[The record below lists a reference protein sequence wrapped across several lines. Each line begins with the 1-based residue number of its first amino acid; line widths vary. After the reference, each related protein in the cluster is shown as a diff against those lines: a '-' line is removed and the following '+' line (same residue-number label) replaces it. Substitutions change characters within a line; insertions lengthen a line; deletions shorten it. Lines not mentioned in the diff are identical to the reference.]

1 MIIPDINEVKDV
13 QSEAALVATLINNP
27 GFAFFSEQLKP
38 THFTD
43 SMNVCLYYALT
54 ELAKRGVNTAD
65 VVNIQG
71 VWNATESWKNK
82 TSRISIEQLNEHLNL
97 SKSAARA
104 TKEEY
109 SLLASV
115 VMDKAL
121 RRNLYAKLQ
130 QGQHLCFADNVDKIE
145 QNVYRLLDEAVL
157 EFAVTNHIPPYRDVV
172 DTLWNEIKTRPLD
185 GHTGIPFFIP
195 ELNEFA
201 TIDAG
206 ELVLFAGKE
215 KSGKS
220 MMLLQIAVD
229 MLRLRKRVLYIDS
242 ELNSRLF
249 TARLLAHLTKTEFMI
264 LKSGR
269 YGKEIIDKVEQA
281 IAWVK
286 DREFTHIYLPEF
298 SAQSLYTTVKRVS
311 HLQGIDVVITD
322 YFKSPSTGD
331 AYENYNKLG
340 ELTDMMKNQICGAM
354 NIAGI
359 GAVQLTHQGKIAD
372 SAKIG
377 RNVSTVAFLQAKTP
391 DEINADGPDCGN
403 TKLRVGI
410 NRNGRQQSEDEYI
423 DLQFNGNLIR
433 YDSARQHANA
443 TPF

>member
-1 MIIPDINEVKDV
+1 MTQDINEVRDI

-38 THFTD
+38 QHFTD
-43 SMNVCLYYALT
+43 QMNSYLYYALT
-54 ELAKRGVNTAD
+54 ELAKRGVNNAD
-65 VVNIQG
+65 VVTIQS

-82 TSRISIEQLNEHLNL
+82 TSRITVEQLNEHLNL
-97 SKSAARA
+97 SKIAARA

-109 SLLASV
+109 ELLTSV

-121 RRNLYAKLQ
+121 RRNLHTKLQ
-130 QGQHLCFADNVDKIE
+130 EGQHLCFADSVEKID
-145 QNVYRLLDEAVL
+145 QQIYKLLDDAVL
-157 EFAVTNHIPPYRDVV
+157 EFASTNYIPQFKEVV
-172 DTLWNEIKTRPLD
+172 DGLWQEIKTSPLD
-185 GHTGIPFFIP
+185 GHSGTPFFIP

-206 ELVLFAGKE
+206 ELFLFGGKE

-220 MMLLQIAVD
+220 MMLLQIAMD
-229 MLRLRKRVLYIDS
+229 MVRQHKKVLYIDS
-242 ELNSRLF
+242 ELNSKMF
-249 TARLLAHLTKTEFMI
+249 TARLLAHLTKTEFMV

-269 YGKEIIDKVEQA
+269 YGKEVIDKVEKA
-281 IAWVK
+281 IEWIKGK
-286 DREFTHIYLPEF
+286 DFTHIYLPMFE
-298 SAQSLYTTVKRVS
+298 SQSLYTTVKKVF
-311 HLQGIDVVITD
+311 HTQGIDVLIVD
-322 YFKSPSTGD
+322 YFKAGGSTE
-331 AYENYNKLG
+331 AYENYAELG
-340 ELTDMMKNQICGAM
+340 KITDMVKNAICGSM

-391 DEINADGPDCGN
+391 EEILADGIDCGN

-410 NRNGRQQSEDEYI
+410 NRNGRQQGDSEYI
-423 DLQFNGNLIR
+423 DLNFTGNLIR
-433 YDSARQHANA
+433 YDPARQHANSS
-443 TPF
+443 PY

>member
-1 MIIPDINEVKDV
+1 MTKDINEIKDV

-38 THFTD
+38 QHFTD
-43 SMNVCLYYALT
+43 QMNSYLYFALT
-54 ELAKRGVNTAD
+54 ELAKRGVNNID
-65 VVNIQG
+65 VVNVQS
-71 VWNATESWKNK
+71 VWGATESWKNK
-82 TSRISIEQLNEHLNL
+82 TAKITIEMLNEYLNL
-97 SKSAARA
+97 SKIASRA

-109 SLLASV
+109 DLLVSV

-121 RRNLYAKLQ
+121 RRNLHAKLQ
-130 QGQHLCFADNVDKIE
+130 QGQHLCFADSVEKIDQE
-145 QNVYRLLDEAVL
+145 VYKLLDDAVL
-157 EFAVTNHIPPYRDVV
+157 EFAATNYIPSYREVIDG
-172 DTLWNEIKTRPLD
+172 LWEEIKTRPLD

-195 ELNEFA
+195 EMNEFA

-220 MMLLQIAVD
+220 MILLQIAVD

-249 TARLLAHLTKTEFMI
+249 TARLLAHLTKTEFMVI
-264 LKSGR
+264 KSGR
-269 YGKEIIDKVEQA
+269 YGKEVIEKVEQA
-281 IAWVK
+281 IAWLK
-286 DREFTHIYLPEF
+286 EREFTHIYLPEF
-298 SAQSLYTTVKRVS
+298 NAQSLYTTVKRVS
-311 HLQGIDVVITD
+311 HTQGIDVVITD

-391 DEINADGPDCGN
+391 EEIEADGIDCGN

-410 NRNGRQQSEDEYI
+410 NRNGRQQGDSEYI
-423 DLQFNGNLIR
+423 DLNFTGNLIR
-433 YDSARQHANA
+433 YDQARQHANSS
-443 TPF
+443 PY

>member
-1 MIIPDINEVKDV
+1 MTKDINDVKDV

-27 GFAFFSEQLKP
+27 SFAFFSEQLKP
-38 THFTD
+38 SHFTD
-43 SMNVCLYYALT
+43 QMAAYLYYALT
-54 ELAKRGVNTAD
+54 ELAKRGVSTAD

-71 VWNATESWKNK
+71 VWGATESWKNK
-82 TSRISIEQLNEHLNL
+82 TAKISVEMLNEYINL
-97 SKSAARA
+97 SKIVARA

-109 SLLASV
+109 DLLVSV

-121 RRNLYAKLQ
+121 RRNLHAKLQ
-130 QGQHLCFADNVDKIE
+130 QGQSLCFADNVEKID
-145 QNVYRLLDEAVL
+145 QQVYRMLDDAVL
-157 EFAVTNHIPPYRDVV
+157 EFAATNHVPPYKDVV
-172 DTLWNEIKTRPLD
+172 DGLWNEIKTRPLD

-206 ELVLFAGKE
+206 ELFLFGGKE

-229 MLRLRKRVLYIDS
+229 MIRQHKRVLYLDS

-269 YGKEIIDKVEQA
+269 YGKEVIEKVEQA
-281 IAWVK
+281 IVWLK
-286 DREFTHIYLPEF
+286 EREFTHIYIPQF
-298 SAQSLYTTVKRVS
+298 DAQSLYTTVKRVS
-311 HLQGIDVVITD
+311 HLQGIDVLIVD
-322 YFKSPSTGD
+322 YFKAGGSTE
-331 AYENYNKLG
+331 AYENYAELG
-340 ELTDMMKNQICGAM
+340 KLTDMVKNQICGAM

-391 DEINADGPDCGN
+391 EEIQADGIDCGN

-410 NRNGRQQSEDEYI
+410 NRNGRQQGDSEYI
-423 DLQFNGNLIR
+423 DLNFTGNLIR
-433 YDSARQHANA
+433 YDQSRQHAN
-443 TPF
+443 PSPY